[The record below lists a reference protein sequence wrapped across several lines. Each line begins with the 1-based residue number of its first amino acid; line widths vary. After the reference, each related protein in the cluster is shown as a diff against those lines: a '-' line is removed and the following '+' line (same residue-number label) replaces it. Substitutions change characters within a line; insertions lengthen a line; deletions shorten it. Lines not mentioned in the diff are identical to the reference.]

1 MATPLAVS
9 IPSRTLCGT
18 IGAMLAVVRAMPIG
32 VRVFLVYS
40 LLLLSFLGLTLPLV
54 VGEAVD
60 APISGI
66 GLLWMLLLAY
76 LIFTLTLTLQRKQA
90 AYGLS
95 LGLASLTVPLVP
107 LLGWLAGGIGLA
119 IALILAA
126 AVLGSLLRPR
136 TRTWFVEP

>member
-1 MATPLAVS
+1 
-9 IPSRTLCGT
+9 
-18 IGAMLAVVRAMPIG
+18 MLAVVRAMPFG

-119 IALILAA
+119 IALVLAA

>member
-1 MATPLAVS
+1 
-9 IPSRTLCGT
+9 
-18 IGAMLAVVRAMPIG
+18 MLAVVRAMPFG